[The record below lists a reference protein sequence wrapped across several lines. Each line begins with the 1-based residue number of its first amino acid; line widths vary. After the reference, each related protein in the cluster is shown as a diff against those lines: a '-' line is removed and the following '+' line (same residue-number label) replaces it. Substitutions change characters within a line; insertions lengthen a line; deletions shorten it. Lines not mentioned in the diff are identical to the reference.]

1 LALSHNKSITL
12 LSPPSDFPGAII
24 TAIKFDEKNYNLW
37 EQAVRT
43 LSKSKNKLGFI
54 DGSITKSKRKVEDI
68 TDEERA
74 WEIVNSMIVS
84 WIMNVI
90 DPRLQKNIVYVEAAF
105 KLWENIKK

>member
-1 LALSHNKSITL
+1 M
-12 LSPPSDFPGAII
+12 
-24 TAIKFDEKNYNLW
+24 
-37 EQAVRT
+37 
-43 LSKSKNKLGFI
+43 
-54 DGSITKSKRKVEDI
+54 EDI